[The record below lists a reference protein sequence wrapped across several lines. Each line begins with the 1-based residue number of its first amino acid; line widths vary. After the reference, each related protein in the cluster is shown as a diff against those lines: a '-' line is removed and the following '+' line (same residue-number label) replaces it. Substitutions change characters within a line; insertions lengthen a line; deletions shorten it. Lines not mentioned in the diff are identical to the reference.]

1 MRMRRLALM
10 MCGILAAALMT
21 ATTSQA
27 ATRAPAAPDS
37 PGPCLITAWGYV
49 VPVVCR
55 THAYLNADWTGDGIR
70 DEVFF
75 ISPPNN
81 YVYRI
86 SGSSNGPVRVSNG
99 VAWTMVGTQIRDYS
113 GYHRVYAAT
122 AGGTVI
128 YAQQEGSTW
137 TPWYVYVP

>member
-1 MRMRRLALM
+1 
-10 MCGILAAALMT
+10 
-21 ATTSQA
+21 
-27 ATRAPAAPDS
+27 
-37 PGPCLITAWGYV
+37 V

-55 THAYLNADWTGDGIR
+55 TDAYLNADWTGDGVR

-86 SGSSNGPVRVSNG
+86 SGSSNGPVRVSDG
-99 VAWTMVGTQIRDYS
+99 VAWTMLGTQIRES

-122 AGGTVI
+122 AGGTKI

-137 TPWYVYVP
+137 THWYVYVP

>member
-1 MRMRRLALM
+1 MRKLALTV
-10 MCGILAAALMT
+10 CGIAGASLMT

-27 ATRAPAAPDS
+27 ATASAVS
-37 PGPCLITAWGYV
+37 PRSDGGCKIEAWGHY

-55 THAYLNADWTGDGIR
+55 DKAYMNADWTGDGIR

-86 SGSSNGPVRVSNG
+86 SGDSNGPVRVSDG
-99 VAWTMVGTQIRDYS
+99 VAWTMAGAEIRAS

-122 AGGTVI
+122 AGGSLK
-128 YAQQEGSTW
+128 YAQLENGTW
-137 TPWYVYVP
+137 TSWYPYVP

>member
-1 MRMRRLALM
+1 MHMRKLALT
-10 MCGILAAALMT
+10 MCGIVGAALMT

-27 ATRAPAAPDS
+27 ATGTAVS
-37 PGPCLITAWGYV
+37 PRSAGGCKIEAWGHY

-55 THAYLNADWTGDGIR
+55 DNAYLNADWTGDGIR

-99 VAWTMVGTQIRDYS
+99 VAWTMVGTQIRAS
-113 GYHRVYAAT
+113 GFHRVYAAS
-122 AGGTVI
+122 AR
-128 YAQQEGSTW
+128 GSVEYSQLENGAW
-137 TPWYVYVP
+137 TYWYPYVP

>member
-1 MRMRRLALM
+1 MRKLALTV
-10 MCGILAAALMT
+10 CGIAGAALMT

-27 ATRAPAAPDS
+27 ATASAVS
-37 PGPCLITAWGYV
+37 PRSEAPCLIEAWGHY

-55 THAYLNADWTGDGIR
+55 DKAYLNADWTGDGIR

-86 SGSSNGPVRVSNG
+86 SGTSNGPVRVSDG
-99 VAWTMVGTQIRDYS
+99 KAWTMVGTQIRTT

-122 AGGTVI
+122 AGGSVE
-128 YAQQEGSTW
+128 YSQLENGTW
-137 TPWYVYVP
+137 TPWYPYVP

>member
-1 MRMRRLALM
+1 MRMRKLALM
-10 MCGILAAALMT
+10 MCGILGVVLMT
-21 ATTSQA
+21 TTTSQA
-27 ATRAPAAPDS
+27 ATHTPASPDS
-37 PGPCLITAWGYV
+37 PGACQITAWGHV

-55 THAYLNADWTGDGIR
+55 TGAYLNADWTGDGVR

-99 VAWTMVGTQIRDYS
+99 VAWTMVGTQIRAS

-122 AGGTVI
+122 AGGTQI

-137 TPWYVYVP
+137 TPWYRYVP